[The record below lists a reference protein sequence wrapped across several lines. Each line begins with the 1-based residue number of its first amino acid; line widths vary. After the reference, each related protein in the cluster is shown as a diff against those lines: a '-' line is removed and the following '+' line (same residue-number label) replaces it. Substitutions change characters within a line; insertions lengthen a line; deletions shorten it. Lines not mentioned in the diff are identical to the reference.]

1 VPAKG
6 RSDIRQTDE
15 DQTDVAQGQEQV
27 QPETQFDIATIK
39 KNIIAGLKK
48 ANEPFLSSAL
58 ERTGEWSLQDG
69 KVTIPCS
76 DSFQAV
82 KVEDASKKIES
93 LIGDMT
99 GKSVVVE
106 VLKPKKKAADQGAE
120 EVQVS
125 ASVELVKKVFKGEI
139 V

>member
-1 VPAKG
+1 M
-6 RSDIRQTDE
+6 
-15 DQTDVAQGQEQV
+15 
-27 QPETQFDIATIK
+27 
-39 KNIIAGLKK
+39 
-48 ANEPFLSSAL
+48 

-82 KVEDASKKIES
+82 KVEDAAKKIES
-93 LIGDMT
+93 SIGDMT

-106 VLKPKKKAADQGAE
+106 VLKPKKKTADQGAE
-120 EVQVS
+120 EAQVS